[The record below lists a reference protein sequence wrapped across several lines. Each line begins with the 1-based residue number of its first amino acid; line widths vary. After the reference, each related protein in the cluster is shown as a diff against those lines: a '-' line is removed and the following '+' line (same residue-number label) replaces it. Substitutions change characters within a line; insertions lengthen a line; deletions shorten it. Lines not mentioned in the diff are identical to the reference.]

1 MCFLVLAREKTWLW
15 DPPNHEDAAISKGN
29 QRIRMICRIARAAK
43 QFVGCRKVNSKKTTP
58 GDNRNI
64 VPLCV
69 LKGENLM
76 LRQTIA
82 ELIVLFFCYSVAG
95 WCMEVILKYI
105 QFHRFINRG
114 FLIGPYCPIYGS
126 GAVVVTVLVGGL
138 IGNAS
143 YIVTFLASFVLCG
156 VLEYFVS
163 WYMEKMFHARWWD
176 YSQKPMNL
184 HGRIWIG
191 NLVLFGIG
199 GVAIV
204 KLIDPVLMKW
214 IHAIPQWILYT
225 LSGAIVMLMI
235 WDNIVSHIAFNLVKK
250 EIDGVEADNS
260 EEVST
265 KVRQLLREDPV
276 LLRRIGE
283 AYPNL
288 EVKSKELAKKL
299 KAQAEAVQ
307 ESVEEK
313 KQAVADAVA
322 EGKLAAEAAA
332 EERRLAAE
340 ERKQLVQEA
349 VEEKK
354 IAFEEKKQ
362 AVALAVSK
370 AQQKR
375 QSEEAFRAR
384 MKKADQKKREE
395 KIRKGNKK

>member
-1 MCFLVLAREKTWLW
+1 
-15 DPPNHEDAAISKGN
+15 
-29 QRIRMICRIARAAK
+29 
-43 QFVGCRKVNSKKTTP
+43 
-58 GDNRNI
+58 
-64 VPLCV
+64 
-69 LKGENLM
+69 
-76 LRQTIA
+76 
-82 ELIVLFFCYSVAG
+82 
-95 WCMEVILKYI
+95 
-105 QFHRFINRG
+105 
-114 FLIGPYCPIYGS
+114 
-126 GAVVVTVLVGGL
+126 
-138 IGNAS
+138 
-143 YIVTFLASFVLCG
+143 
-156 VLEYFVS
+156 
-163 WYMEKMFHARWWD
+163 
-176 YSQKPMNL
+176 MNL

-283 AYPNL
+283 AIN
-288 EVKSKELAKKL
+288 SKKFAEKL

>member
-1 MCFLVLAREKTWLW
+1 
-15 DPPNHEDAAISKGN
+15 
-29 QRIRMICRIARAAK
+29 
-43 QFVGCRKVNSKKTTP
+43 
-58 GDNRNI
+58 
-64 VPLCV
+64 
-69 LKGENLM
+69 
-76 LRQTIA
+76 
-82 ELIVLFFCYSVAG
+82 
-95 WCMEVILKYI
+95 MEVVLKYI

>member
-1 MCFLVLAREKTWLW
+1 
-15 DPPNHEDAAISKGN
+15 
-29 QRIRMICRIARAAK
+29 
-43 QFVGCRKVNSKKTTP
+43 
-58 GDNRNI
+58 
-64 VPLCV
+64 
-69 LKGENLM
+69 M

-176 YSQKPMNL
+176 YSQKP
-184 HGRIWIG
+184 
-191 NLVLFGIG
+191 
-199 GVAIV
+199 
-204 KLIDPVLMKW
+204 VLMKW

-250 EIDGVEADNS
+250 EIDGAEADNS

-288 EVKSKELAKKL
+288 EINSKKFAEKL

>member
-1 MCFLVLAREKTWLW
+1 
-15 DPPNHEDAAISKGN
+15 
-29 QRIRMICRIARAAK
+29 
-43 QFVGCRKVNSKKTTP
+43 
-58 GDNRNI
+58 
-64 VPLCV
+64 
-69 LKGENLM
+69 
-76 LRQTIA
+76 
-82 ELIVLFFCYSVAG
+82 
-95 WCMEVILKYI
+95 MEVILKYI

-184 HGRIWIG
+184 HG
-191 NLVLFGIG
+191 
-199 GVAIV
+199 
-204 KLIDPVLMKW
+204 
-214 IHAIPQWILYT
+214 IPQWILYT

-288 EVKSKELAKKL
+288 EINSKKFAEKL

>member
-1 MCFLVLAREKTWLW
+1 
-15 DPPNHEDAAISKGN
+15 
-29 QRIRMICRIARAAK
+29 
-43 QFVGCRKVNSKKTTP
+43 
-58 GDNRNI
+58 
-64 VPLCV
+64 
-69 LKGENLM
+69 M

-214 IHAIPQWILYT
+214 IHAIPRWILYT

-288 EVKSKELAKKL
+288 EINSKKFAEKL

>member
-1 MCFLVLAREKTWLW
+1 
-15 DPPNHEDAAISKGN
+15 
-29 QRIRMICRIARAAK
+29 
-43 QFVGCRKVNSKKTTP
+43 
-58 GDNRNI
+58 
-64 VPLCV
+64 
-69 LKGENLM
+69 M

-276 LLRRIGE
+276 LLRRI
-283 AYPNL
+283 
-288 EVKSKELAKKL
+288 
-299 KAQAEAVQ
+299 
-307 ESVEEK
+307 
-313 KQAVADAVA
+313 
-322 EGKLAAEAAA
+322 
-332 EERRLAAE
+332 
-340 ERKQLVQEA
+340 
-349 VEEKK
+349 
-354 IAFEEKKQ
+354 
-362 AVALAVSK
+362 
-370 AQQKR
+370 
-375 QSEEAFRAR
+375 
-384 MKKADQKKREE
+384 
-395 KIRKGNKK
+395 

>member
-1 MCFLVLAREKTWLW
+1 MDFNFVVLCELMIELFLFSCVGWL
-15 DPPNHEDAAISKGN
+15 
-29 QRIRMICRIARAAK
+29 
-43 QFVGCRKVNSKKTTP
+43 
-58 GDNRNI
+58 
-64 VPLCV
+64 
-69 LKGENLM
+69 
-76 LRQTIA
+76 
-82 ELIVLFFCYSVAG
+82 
-95 WCMEVILKYI
+95 MEVTLKYI
-105 QFHRFINRG
+105 QYHRFINRG
-114 FLIGPYCPIYGS
+114 YLIGPYCPIYGC
-126 GAVVVTVLVGGL
+126 GVVAVTVLVGGI
-138 IGNAS
+138 IGYEGS
-143 YIVTFLASFVLCG
+143 ITDTFLAGFVICG
-156 VLEYFVS
+156 ILEYFVS

-176 YSQKPMNL
+176 YSTKPMNL

-214 IHAIPQWILYT
+214 IHAIPQWILYA

-288 EVKSKELAKKL
+288 EINSKKFAEKL

>member
-1 MCFLVLAREKTWLW
+1 
-15 DPPNHEDAAISKGN
+15 
-29 QRIRMICRIARAAK
+29 
-43 QFVGCRKVNSKKTTP
+43 
-58 GDNRNI
+58 
-64 VPLCV
+64 
-69 LKGENLM
+69 
-76 LRQTIA
+76 
-82 ELIVLFFCYSVAG
+82 
-95 WCMEVILKYI
+95 
-105 QFHRFINRG
+105 
-114 FLIGPYCPIYGS
+114 
-126 GAVVVTVLVGGL
+126 
-138 IGNAS
+138 
-143 YIVTFLASFVLCG
+143 
-156 VLEYFVS
+156 
-163 WYMEKMFHARWWD
+163 
-176 YSQKPMNL
+176 MNL

-288 EVKSKELAKKL
+288 EINSKKFAEKL

-322 EGKLAAEAAA
+322 EGKLAEAAA